1 MGAAPAYRLI
11 IPFLLKG
18 GLVPVHVVIADDYP
32 LVLDWLK
39 IILEAKGYAVDA
51 EAYNGRDAVSL
62 ALRFRPDIVVMDL
75 HMPLLN
81 GVEAAREIL
90 RKLPKTAVIIL
101 TTAATETDVSEGL
114 QIGIRGFAAKTG
126 HAADVLQAIN
136 TVLAGKVHLG
146 PQFLPY
152 EAPTEEAAE

>member
-1 MGAAPAYRLI
+1 LA
-11 IPFLLKG
+11 
-18 GLVPVHVVIADDYP
+18 VHVVIADDYP

-39 IILEAKGYAVDA
+39 IVLEAKGYVVDA
-51 EAYNGRDAVSL
+51 EASNGRDAVSL

-101 TTAATETDVSEGL
+101 TTVAAETDVSEGL
-114 QIGIRGFAAKTG
+114 EIGIRGFAAKTG
-126 HAADVLQAIN
+126 HAEDVLEAIK
-136 TVLAGKVHLG
+136 TVLAGKIHLG
-146 PQFLPY
+146 PQFLPF
-152 EAPTEEAAE
+152 EPKSEGAAE

>member
-1 MGAAPAYRLI
+1 MA
-11 IPFLLKG
+11 
-18 GLVPVHVVIADDYP
+18 VHVVVADDYP

-39 IILEAKGYAVDA
+39 IVLEANGYVVDGDA
-51 EAYNGRDAVSL
+51 ANGRDAVSL

-90 RKLPKTAVIIL
+90 RKLPQTGVIIL
-101 TTAATETDVSEGL
+101 TTIAAETDVSEGL

-126 HAADVLQAIN
+126 HAADVLDAIK

-146 PQFLPY
+146 PQFLPF
-152 EAPTEEAAE
+152 EAKSEEAAE